1 MLEFFLGVLFVCL
14 SVACV
19 ALTVLICVFIAATI
33 KEYFS

>member
-19 ALTVLICVFIAATI
+19 ALTVLICFFIATII
-33 KEYFS
+33 KESFT